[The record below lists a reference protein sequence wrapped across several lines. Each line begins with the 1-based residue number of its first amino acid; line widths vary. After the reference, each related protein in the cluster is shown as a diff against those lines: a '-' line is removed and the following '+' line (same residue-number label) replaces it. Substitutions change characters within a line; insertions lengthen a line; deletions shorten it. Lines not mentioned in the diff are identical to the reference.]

1 MRQSF
6 ATAINI
12 FNTNNGILKM
22 AQADKLGVDSKTLL
36 EMTDAGL
43 LVKESRGVYRLA
55 NMPPLSNPD
64 LVQVAMRVP
73 AGVVCLISALAFHN
87 LTTQIPHKVYIAL
100 PTDVKKPRIDYPP
113 IEVIWLSEKTY
124 SSGMEEHTIDGVKVR
139 IYNREKTVAD
149 CFRFRNKI
157 GQDIALEALKEYLRR
172 PDRNIEHLLNYARIN
187 RVHNV
192 MMPYLKAAL

>member
-6 ATAINI
+6 VTAINI
-12 FNTNNGILKM
+12 FSTNNGILKM

-124 SSGMEEHTIDGVKVR
+124 SNGMEEHTIDGVKVR

-157 GQDIALEALKEYLRR
+157 GQDIALEALKDYLRR

-187 RVHNV
+187 RMHNV
-192 MMPYLKAAL
+192 MMPFLKAAL

>member
-1 MRQSF
+1 M
-6 ATAINI
+6 
-12 FNTNNGILKM
+12 
-22 AQADKLGVDSKTLL
+22 
-36 EMTDAGL
+36 
-43 LVKESRGVYRLA
+43 
-55 NMPPLSNPD
+55 SNPD

-87 LTTQIPHKVYIAL
+87 LTTQIPHKVYMAL

-124 SSGMEEHTIDGVKVR
+124 SSGMEEHTIEGVKVR

-157 GQDIALEALKEYLRR
+157 GQDIALEALKDYLRR

>member
-1 MRQSF
+1 
-6 ATAINI
+6 
-12 FNTNNGILKM
+12 
-22 AQADKLGVDSKTLL
+22 
-36 EMTDAGL
+36 
-43 LVKESRGVYRLA
+43 
-55 NMPPLSNPD
+55 
-64 LVQVAMRVP
+64 MRVP

-87 LTTQIPHKVYIAL
+87 LTTQIPHKVYMAL

-124 SSGMEEHTIDGVKVR
+124 SSGMEEHTIEGVKVR

-157 GQDIALEALKEYLRR
+157 GQDIALEALKDYLRR

>member
-1 MRQSF
+1 
-6 ATAINI
+6 
-12 FNTNNGILKM
+12 
-22 AQADKLGVDSKTLL
+22 
-36 EMTDAGL
+36 
-43 LVKESRGVYRLA
+43 
-55 NMPPLSNPD
+55 MPPLSNPD

-87 LTTQIPHKVYIAL
+87 LTTQIPHKVYMAL

-124 SSGMEEHTIDGVKVR
+124 SSGMEEHTIEGVKVR

-157 GQDIALEALKEYLRR
+157 GQDIALEALKDYLRR

>member
-1 MRQSF
+1 
-6 ATAINI
+6 
-12 FNTNNGILKM
+12 
-22 AQADKLGVDSKTLL
+22 
-36 EMTDAGL
+36 
-43 LVKESRGVYRLA
+43 
-55 NMPPLSNPD
+55 
-64 LVQVAMRVP
+64 MRVP

-87 LTTQIPHKVYIAL
+87 LTTQIPHKVYMAL

-113 IEVIWLSEKTY
+113 IEVIWLAEKTY
-124 SSGMEEHTIDGVKVR
+124 FSGMEEHTIEGVKVR

-157 GQDIALEALKEYLRR
+157 GQDIALEALKDYLRR

>member
-36 EMTDAGL
+36 EMTNAGL

-113 IEVIWLSEKTY
+113 IEAIWLSEKTY

-139 IYNREKTVAD
+139 IYNREKTVAG
-149 CFRFRNKI
+149 K
-157 GQDIALEALKEYLRR
+157 EACISGL
-172 PDRNIEHLLNYARIN
+172 
-187 RVHNV
+187 
-192 MMPYLKAAL
+192 